1 MQVHEIM
8 TSNPTCCST
17 DTTIQEAAKLMDEKS
32 VGAIPVINDAGE
44 PVGIITDRDICCG
57 AVAEG
62 KAADTPVSDVMSV
75 DCHRELTRQ
84 LQKLSLRIDPCVT
97 LPLLESAGSYWSVRH
112 GISED
117 YSEMG
122 SARQDAHPRDCAPD
136 RGVSQHDQEVSAD
149 RDS

>member
-57 AVAEG
+57 AVAEERQP
-62 KAADTPVSDVMSV
+62 T
-75 DCHRELTRQ
+75 RRFLTSCRMT
-84 LQKLSLRIDPCVT
+84 S
-97 LPLLESAGSYWSVRH
+97 
-112 GISED
+112 
-117 YSEMG
+117 
-122 SARQDAHPRDCAPD
+122 
-136 RGVSQHDQEVSAD
+136 
-149 RDS
+149 